1 MNDIENLGPLGNF
14 IVKLFSYIFLVL
26 FLYGTAIAIWL
37 FAITSYKMATT
48 ILEYISNLFI

>member
-26 FLYGTAIAIWL
+26 FLYGTAISIWL